1 MGTMLVDTFKVLV
14 REKGLFVWA
23 LAFPLILS
31 TIFMFMFANLDKAAQ
46 FDPVPTAVVADANWE
61 GSDFAQVV
69 ERLSTAGEDQLLEP
83 RAYSTWQQAQEALL
97 AGEVTG
103 VLSVDEHGMPKVGLA
118 PAVATDGGT
127 GYDNIDR
134 TILETVATA
143 FVRDRDLIA
152 AVARENPAA
161 LTDPEAIERAFDGG
175 NVTKEASLTHSEP
188 RETVR
193 FYYALFGMAALF
205 GAQISLFAV
214 CQTQPNLS
222 PVGARRALGAV
233 GRGRTLAV
241 ALLASWL
248 VGFGCLVV
256 TFLYIRF
263 VVGVDFGGREAASV
277 VGLAAASLLAC
288 ALGSALGALP
298 KVDAQGKA
306 GILTGIVCL
315 LSLFAG
321 LYGEPCMQL
330 ADAIARDWPLLA
342 AINPAKVICDML
354 YSLYYYDGLAM
365 FGQKIALLMA
375 LAAALFAIAAVFM
388 RRQRYGSI

>member
-1 MGTMLVDTFKVLV
+1 MGTMFVGTLKVLV

-31 TIFMFMFANLDKAAQ
+31 TIFMFMFANLDEMAQ

-61 GSDFAQVV
+61 ESDFSRVV
-69 ERLSTAGEDQLLEP
+69 EQLSTAGEGQLLKTSAFP
-83 RAYSTWQQAQEALL
+83 TWQEAQEALL

-103 VLSVDEHGMPKVGLA
+103 VLAVDGQGVPKVGLA

-127 GYDNIDR
+127 GIDNIDR

-143 FVRDRDLIA
+143 FVRDRDLIT
-152 AVARENPAA
+152 AVAQENPEA
-161 LTDPEAIERAFDGG
+161 LASPSAIEQAFRGG
-175 NVTKEASLTHSEP
+175 NVTQEVSLTHSEP

-248 VGFGCLVV
+248 VGFCCLVA

-277 VGLAAASLLAC
+277 AGLAAASLLAC

-330 ADAIARDWPLLA
+330 ADVVARDWPLLA
-342 AINPAKVICDML
+342 ALNPAKVICDMF

-365 FGQKIALLMA
+365 FGQKVAILAA
-375 LAAALFAIAAVFM
+375 LAAALFAIAAAFM